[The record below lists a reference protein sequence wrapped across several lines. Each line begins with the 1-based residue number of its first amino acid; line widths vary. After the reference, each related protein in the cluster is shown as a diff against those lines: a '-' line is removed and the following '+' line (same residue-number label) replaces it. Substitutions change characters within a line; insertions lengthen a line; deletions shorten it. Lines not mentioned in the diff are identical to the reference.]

1 MSMTTHVHF
10 VGSIGL
16 DSTAE
21 VFDAVGATVKSL
33 VRRCPDGEVGG
44 RRLWN
49 SYQWPVLR
57 ATSFLEAATDTAFP
71 GVGLCPMR
79 LKTGARPE
87 EIHFGELGYAREARI
102 SYQDFLA
109 ARQRGAIAAG
119 TRFQVCL
126 PTPLA
131 VMVFIIPSDVP
142 QVLPA
147 YEQAM
152 IREVEKICAAIP
164 HADLALQWDVCM
176 EMIQWD
182 GRAPGMAPFP
192 GMEQAFAGAFARI
205 CAPVPADV
213 ELGIHLCYGDMDAKH
228 FIQPQDLGKAVEL
241 ANLISASVA
250 HPLAWIHMPVPADR
264 ADRAY
269 YEPLRKLKR
278 GARTELYLG
287 LVHTDDG
294 VAGTVQRMRAAH
306 EFVSDFG
313 IATECG
319 ISRARTP
326 EKVRALLQ
334 LHAAAARAYA
344 GAS

>member
-1 MSMTTHVHF
+1 
-10 VGSIGL
+10 
-16 DSTAE
+16 
-21 VFDAVGATVKSL
+21 
-33 VRRCPDGEVGG
+33 
-44 RRLWN
+44 
-49 SYQWPVLR
+49 
-57 ATSFLEAATDTAFP
+57 
-71 GVGLCPMR
+71 
-79 LKTGARPE
+79 
-87 EIHFGELGYAREARI
+87 
-102 SYQDFLA
+102 
-109 ARQRGAIAAG
+109 
-119 TRFQVCL
+119 
-126 PTPLA
+126 
-131 VMVFIIPSDVP
+131 MVFIIPSDVP

-192 GMEQAFAGAFARI
+192 GMERAFAGAFARI

-241 ANLISASVA
+241 ANLISASVS

-269 YEPLRKLKR
+269 YEPLRKLQR